1 MPIRLTLKGDH
12 LNMFLI
18 FHLDTND
25 YNSKS
30 RQIQKNQSS
39 DTACWEI
46 GAIAEATQRKYFPQ
60 DEMKTNIRWEGDTK
74 IKKIGWKLSSK
85 SEKRKPTHSINLD

>member
-30 RQIQKNQSS
+30 RLIQKNQSS
-39 DTACWEI
+39 DAACWEI

-74 IKKIGWKLSSK
+74 IKNWMETFLQIR
-85 SEKRKPTHSINLD
+85 EKKTNPLDQS